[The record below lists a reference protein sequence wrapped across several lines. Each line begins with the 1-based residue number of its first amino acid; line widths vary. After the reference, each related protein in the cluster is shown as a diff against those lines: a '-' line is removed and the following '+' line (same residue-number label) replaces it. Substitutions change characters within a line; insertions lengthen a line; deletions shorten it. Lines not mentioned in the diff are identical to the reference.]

1 LYLKIA
7 SLFAIIIISLSV
19 LEVYGDLESTRMAC
33 DELGVPIAPDGKSC
47 IFPPEIAPTTISD
60 GYIVEKLYGGL
71 EFPTTL
77 DFVGDDILVLE
88 KHSGKVIRI
97 QDMGNQIVVHNQP
110 VLDVSVRYNFYSGM
124 LGIATTSDHVFLYYT
139 ESESGVDT
147 LEVYGKEEGQHAKN
161 KVYQYDWDGERL
173 VNPVLIKEFIAQ
185 QNNDHHGGV
194 MTTGLNNEVYFAI
207 GDQGQSGV
215 FENRADDPCY
225 IIDFVDS
232 ECPSK
237 SVYETSSIFKID
249 TENDN
254 SVELF
259 AMGIRN
265 SFGLGVDPVTGYLWD
280 TENGANYYDEINLVM
295 PGFNSGWNHVMGPVD
310 SDNPDTGGAQ
320 AIPPQFENF
329 VYSDPELSWYETVG
343 PTAIVFPNLISFG
356 KYSDGLFVGDFH
368 NGRIHTFQLNS
379 DRTEFIFP
387 DPTVDVDSTFLYNDF
402 FALNFRGGISDI
414 EFRDD
419 AMYVVSI
426 MDGSIYKIYPKDPLS
441 PLKQYEAGIVH
452 KKIVC
457 KSELMPIMR
466 HSGGINCV
474 YPKTALILIDEVGW
488 GTNQSKIPKIELKNQ
503 DLQGLNFEYMNLV
516 NSDFRGSNFNNTKIS
531 NVDFTRAN
539 LSNID
544 LTNNELIGTIL
555 TEADLSNANLAGVD
569 LSGKDLTGTILT
581 EANLSNTNLAGAIL
595 TDANL
600 VNAVLN
606 GTILN
611 CVGHPICIQ

>member
-1 LYLKIA
+1 
-7 SLFAIIIISLSV
+7 
-19 LEVYGDLESTRMAC
+19 M
-33 DELGVPIAPDGKSC
+33 
-47 IFPPEIAPTTISD
+47 
-60 GYIVEKLYGGL
+60 
-71 EFPTTL
+71 
-77 DFVGDDILVLE
+77 
-88 KHSGKVIRI
+88 
-97 QDMGNQIVVHNQP
+97 
-110 VLDVSVRYNFYSGM
+110 
-124 LGIATTSDHVFLYYT
+124 
-139 ESESGVDT
+139 
-147 LEVYGKEEGQHAKN
+147 
-161 KVYQYDWDGERL
+161 
-173 VNPVLIKEFIAQ
+173 
-185 QNNDHHGGV
+185 
-194 MTTGLNNEVYFAI
+194 
-207 GDQGQSGV
+207 
-215 FENRADDPCY
+215 
-225 IIDFVDS
+225 
-232 ECPSK
+232 
-237 SVYETSSIFKID
+237 
-249 TENDN
+249 
-254 SVELF
+254 
-259 AMGIRN
+259 
-265 SFGLGVDPVTGYLWD
+265 
-280 TENGANYYDEINLVM
+280 
-295 PGFNSGWNHVMGPVD
+295 
-310 SDNPDTGGAQ
+310 
-320 AIPPQFENF
+320 
-329 VYSDPELSWYETVG
+329 
-343 PTAIVFPNLISFG
+343 
-356 KYSDGLFVGDFH
+356 
-368 NGRIHTFQLNS
+368 
-379 DRTEFIFP
+379 
-387 DPTVDVDSTFLYNDF
+387 YNDF

-441 PLKQYEAGIVH
+441 PLKQYKAGIVH

-474 YPKTALILIDEVGW
+474 YPKTALILIDEDGW

>member
-1 LYLKIA
+1 MYLKIA

-60 GYIVEKLYGGL
+60 GYIVEKLYDGL

-97 QDMGNQIVVHNQP
+97 QDMGNQIVVYNQP

-161 KVYQYDWDGERL
+161 RVYQYDWDGEML

-185 QNNDHHGGV
+185 QNSDHHGGV
-194 MTTGLNNEVYFAI
+194 MTTGLNNEVYFTI

-225 IIDFVDS
+225 VIDFVNTICSS
-232 ECPSK
+232 EPI
-237 SVYETSSIFKID
+237 YETSSIFKID

-254 SVELF
+254 SIELF

-265 SFGLGVDPVTGYLWD
+265 SFGLVVDPVTGYLWD
-280 TENGANYYDEINLVM
+280 TENGLNYYDEINLVM

-343 PTAIVFPNLISFG
+343 PTAVAIPDKNDFG
-356 KYSDGLFVGDFH
+356 IFSDWLFVGDFH
-368 NGRIHTFQLNS
+368 FGTIYKFQLNS
-379 DRTEFIFP
+379 DRTGFDFPLSSKYDGVVIFEQVL
-387 DPTVDVDSTFLYNDF
+387 DQDNEIMEGSGSFRLHDDNLFARTF
-402 FALNFRGGISDI
+402 AGISDI
-414 EFRDD
+414 AFHDNK
-419 AMYVVSI
+419 MYVLSI
-426 MDGSIYKIYPKDPLS
+426 MDGALYRITPITPEIIIPDWIKNN
-441 PLKQYEAGIVH
+441 AGWWA
-452 KKIVC
+452 
-457 KSELMPIMR
+457 
-466 HSGGINCV
+466 
-474 YPKTALILIDEVGW
+474 TDQIDDATYV
-488 GTNQSKIPKIELKNQ
+488 SS
-503 DLQGLNFEYMNLV
+503 LQWL
-516 NSDFRGSNFNNTKIS
+516 IS
-531 NVDFTRAN
+531 NKIINIPSSVQTSEPSQSQEIPDWIKNNAGWWATDQIDDATYVSS
-539 LSNID
+539 LQWLISNKII
-544 LTNNELIGTIL
+544 NIP
-555 TEADLSNANLAGVD
+555 SSV
-569 LSGKDLTGTILT
+569 
-581 EANLSNTNLAGAIL
+581 
-595 TDANL
+595 
-600 VNAVLN
+600 
-606 GTILN
+606 
-611 CVGHPICIQ
+611 

>member
-1 LYLKIA
+1 MGIMGGIIPL
-7 SLFAIIIISLSV
+7 LFIITIIHFFLLS
-19 LEVYGDLESTRMAC
+19 EVYGEPVIID
-33 DELGVPIAPDGKSC
+33 DD
-47 IFPPEIAPTTISD
+47 
-60 GYIVEKLYGGL
+60 YIVEKFVGGL
-71 EFPTTL
+71 ELPTTMA
-77 DFVGDDILVLE
+77 FIGDDMLVLE
-88 KHSGKVIRI
+88 KDSGKVIRI
-97 QDMGNQIVVHNQP
+97 QDNGLVYMDP
-110 VLDVSVRYNFYSGM
+110 VLDVSVRHNFYSGM
-124 LGIATTSDHVFLYYT
+124 LGITTTTEHVFLYYT
-139 ESESGVDT
+139 EAESANDT
-147 LEVYGKEEGQHAKN
+147 REFDDTQAKN
-161 KVYQYDWDGERL
+161 RVYQYDWDGETL

-232 ECPSK
+232 VCPSK

-295 PGFNSGWNHVMGPVD
+295 PGFNSGWKRVMGPVD
-310 SDNPDTGGAQ
+310 KPNSDTGGAQ

-329 VYSDPELSWYETVG
+329 VYSDPELSWYNTVG

-402 FALNFRGGISDI
+402 FAINFRGGISDI

-441 PLKQYEAGIVH
+441 PLKQYKAGIVH

-488 GTNQSKIPKIELKNQ
+488 STNQSKIPKIELKNQ
-503 DLQGLNFEYMNLV
+503 DLQGLNFEYMNLA

-544 LTNNELIGTIL
+544 LTNNELTGTIL

-600 VNAVLN
+600 VNSVLN

>member
-1 LYLKIA
+1 MYLKIA

-33 DELGVPIAPDGKSC
+33 DELGIPIAPDGKSC

-60 GYIVEKLYGGL
+60 GYIVEKLYDGL

-110 VLDVSVRYNFYSGM
+110 ALDVSVRYNFYSGM

-161 KVYQYDWDGERL
+161 RVYQYDWDGEML

-185 QNNDHHGGV
+185 QNSDHHGGV

-225 IIDFVDS
+225 KIDFVNTSCSS
-232 ECPSK
+232 EPI
-237 SVYETSSIFKID
+237 YETSSIFKID

-254 SVELF
+254 SIELF

-265 SFGLGVDPVTGYLWD
+265 SFGLVVDPVTGYLWD
-280 TENGANYYDEINLVM
+280 TENGLNYYDEINLVM

-329 VYSDPELSWYETVG
+329 VYSDPELSWQETVG
-343 PTAIVFPNLISFG
+343 PTAVAIPEKDGFG
-356 KYSDGLFVGDFH
+356 IFSDWLFVGDFH
-368 NGRIHTFQLNS
+368 FGTIYKFQLNS
-379 DRTEFIFP
+379 DRTGFDFPLSSKYDGVVIFEQVL
-387 DPTVDVDSTFLYNDF
+387 DQDNEIMEGAGSFRLHDDNLFARTF
-402 FALNFRGGISDI
+402 AGISDI
-414 EFRDD
+414 AFHDNK
-419 AMYVVSI
+419 MYVLSI
-426 MDGSIYKIYPKDPLS
+426 MDGTLWRITPTTAEIIIPDWIKNN
-441 PLKQYEAGIVH
+441 AGWWA
-452 KKIVC
+452 
-457 KSELMPIMR
+457 
-466 HSGGINCV
+466 
-474 YPKTALILIDEVGW
+474 TDQIDDAAYV
-488 GTNQSKIPKIELKNQ
+488 TS
-503 DLQGLNFEYMNLV
+503 LQWL
-516 NSDFRGSNFNNTKIS
+516 IS
-531 NVDFTRAN
+531 NKII
-539 LSNID
+539 NIP
-544 LTNNELIGTIL
+544 
-555 TEADLSNANLAGVD
+555 SSV
-569 LSGKDLTGTILT
+569 
-581 EANLSNTNLAGAIL
+581 
-595 TDANL
+595 
-600 VNAVLN
+600 
-606 GTILN
+606 
-611 CVGHPICIQ
+611 

>member
-7 SLFAIIIISLSV
+7 SLFAIIIISLPV
-19 LEVYGDLESTRMAC
+19 LDVYGDLESTRMAC

-161 KVYQYDWDGERL
+161 RVYQYDWDGEML
-173 VNPVLIKEFIAQ
+173 VNPVLVKEFIAQ
-185 QNNDHHGGV
+185 QNSDHHGGV

-225 IIDFVDS
+225 KIDFVNTSCSS
-232 ECPSK
+232 EPI
-237 SVYETSSIFKID
+237 YETSSIFKID

-254 SVELF
+254 NVELF

-280 TENGANYYDEINLVM
+280 TENGLNYYDEINLVM

-343 PTAIVFPNLISFG
+343 PTALSIPDKDGFGVF
-356 KYSDGLFVGDFH
+356 SDWLFVGDFH
-368 NGRIHTFQLNS
+368 FGAIYKFQLNS
-379 DRTEFIFP
+379 DRTGFDFPVSSNYDGVVIFEQVL
-387 DPTVDVDSTFLYNDF
+387 DQDNEIMEGAGSFRLHDDNLFARTF
-402 FALNFRGGISDI
+402 AGISDI
-414 EFRDD
+414 AFHDNK
-419 AMYVVSI
+419 MYVLSI
-426 MDGSIYKIYPKDPLS
+426 MDGALYRITPITPEIIIPDWIKNN
-441 PLKQYEAGIVH
+441 AGWWA
-452 KKIVC
+452 
-457 KSELMPIMR
+457 
-466 HSGGINCV
+466 
-474 YPKTALILIDEVGW
+474 TDQIDDATYV
-488 GTNQSKIPKIELKNQ
+488 SS
-503 DLQGLNFEYMNLV
+503 LQWL
-516 NSDFRGSNFNNTKIS
+516 IS
-531 NVDFTRAN
+531 NKIINIPSSVQTSEPSQSQEIPDWIKNNAGWWATDQIDDATYVSS
-539 LSNID
+539 LQWLISNKII
-544 LTNNELIGTIL
+544 NIP
-555 TEADLSNANLAGVD
+555 SSV
-569 LSGKDLTGTILT
+569 
-581 EANLSNTNLAGAIL
+581 
-595 TDANL
+595 
-600 VNAVLN
+600 
-606 GTILN
+606 
-611 CVGHPICIQ
+611 